1 MKTNIIV
8 TLGPST
14 NTEAHLLKLKNQEV
28 DFVRINMSHSKVE
41 DLRFFIGLAKKVGIP
56 FIIDT
61 EGSQIRTGN
70 LKNSSIKI
78 EENDEVKIYKEFIVG
93 DRKKICL
100 TPWLIVDQL
109 EPGDILRLDFDT
121 LILRISDVST
131 IAKGFILARAV
142 TGGRLENNKGV
153 VVDSFFHKQY
163 ALPPLSKKDYQSIKI
178 GLKEGVGHIA
188 ASFMRSGAFVDEV
201 RRATHGKMKIISKI
215 ECTDGLENLNEIIE
229 KSDAILIDRGDLSKE
244 VPLERIPFTQKIIIN
259 RARLAGKGAI
269 VATNLLETMTKNRKP
284 TRAEIHDIIS
294 SILDGATGLT
304 LSAETA
310 IGKYPIEC
318 VNTMRKLITHVAETY
333 PKKEFYKL
341 NNGLIKKLD
350 KNNYL
355 LDFNRHTALVN
366 PHGGKLVDRSISSRP
381 LESSLRSLSKIILNE
396 NQLMDLEQIAIGTFS
411 PLEGFMNKREV
422 ESVLNNM
429 KLPNGIVW
437 PLPII
442 LDVSEKIA
450 ASLIIGKPVALA
462 NESNKIIGLLH
473 LQEKFNFNKTVLT
486 KKLYGVQD
494 DNHPGV
500 RMIKKLQPIFL
511 SGKIDLFER
520 RKSFTQQFELSP
532 FQVRRLFEER
542 NWSKVVGFHTRNVIH
557 KSHEFIQLKALED
570 EFCDGLFI
578 HPIIGQKKP
587 GDFQSKYIIDSYQV
601 MMKNFYPKDKVL
613 FAVFASYSRYAGPRE
628 AIFTA
633 LCRKNFGCSHF
644 IVGRDHTGVGNF
656 YPPTAAHEIFDKFPK
671 LGIKPVKFNN
681 VFYSKELNS
690 HVHDDSGSPSV
701 QGEKMSIS
709 GTQAREM
716 LKKGEI
722 PPEWFMR
729 SEVSS
734 LIVKAIKNKKKVF
747 I

>member
-28 DFVRINMSHSKVE
+28 AFVRINMSHSTIK
-41 DLRFFIGLAKKVGIP
+41 DLIYFIGLAKKVGIP

-70 LKNSSIKI
+70 LKSSLISIDENEKI
-78 EENDEVKIYKEFIVG
+78 RIYKEPILG
-93 DRKKICL
+93 DRKKIYL
-100 TPWLIVDQL
+100 TPRLIVDQL
-109 EPGDILRLDFDT
+109 KPGDILRLDFDT
-121 LILRISDVST
+121 LILRVSDIST
-131 IAKGFILARAV
+131 APKGYIVASAV
-142 TGGRLENNKGV
+142 TGGKLENNKGV

-163 ALPPLSKKDYQSIKI
+163 ELPALSKKDYQSIEI

-201 RRATHGKMKIISKI
+201 RRATQGKMKIISKI
-215 ECTDGLENLNEIIE
+215 ECTDGLEHLDEIIE
-229 KSDAILIDRGDLSKE
+229 KSDAVLIDRGDLSKE

-259 RARLAGKGAI
+259 RARQAGKDAI

-284 TRAEIHDIIS
+284 TRAEIHDIVT
-294 SILDGATGLT
+294 SIMDGATGLT

-310 IGKYPIEC
+310 IGRYPIEC
-318 VNTMRKLITHVAETY
+318 VNTMQKLINHVVETY
-333 PKKEFYKL
+333 PKKEFYQPNDDLIQKL
-341 NNGLIKKLD
+341 EKD
-350 KNNYL
+350 NYL
-355 LDFNRHTALVN
+355 TNFNRHTALVA
-366 PHGGKLVDRSISSRP
+366 PHGNKLVDRSVSVP
-381 LESSLRSLSKIILNE
+381 PTESFLHSLPRIILNE
-396 NQLMDLEQIAIGTFS
+396 NQLMDLEQIAIGAFS
-411 PLEGFMNKREV
+411 PLEGFMNKQEL
-422 ESVLNNM
+422 ESVLNTM

-450 ASLIIGKPVALA
+450 DSLTIDKPVALA
-462 NESNKIIGLLH
+462 DQLNNIIGLLH
-473 LQEKFNFNKTVLT
+473 LNEKFNFNKKELV
-486 KKLYGVQD
+486 KKLYGTD
-494 DNHPGV
+494 DHNHPGV
-500 RMIKKLQPIFL
+500 EMVNKLKPIFL
-511 SGKIDLFER
+511 AGKIDLYER
-520 RKSFTQQFELSP
+520 RKSNTEEFELSP
-532 FQVRRLFEER
+532 FQVRRLLEER
-542 NWSKVVGFHTRNVIH
+542 NWSKIVGFHTRNVIH
-557 KSHEFIQLKALED
+557 KSHEFIQLKALE
-570 EFCDGLFI
+570 EKFCDGLFI

-587 GDFQSKYIIDSYQV
+587 GDFQSKHIIDSYQI

-656 YPPTAAHEIFDKFPK
+656 YSPTASHQIFDQFPD
-671 LGIKPVKFNN
+671 LGIEPVKFNN
-681 VFYSKELNS
+681 IFYSKKLKA
-690 HVHDDSGSPSV
+690 HVHEKAGLSYD
-701 QGEKMSIS
+701 QEEKMSIS
-709 GTQAREM
+709 GTEAREM
-716 LKKGEI
+716 LKKGEM

-729 SEVSS
+729 PEIAKQ
-734 LIVKAIKNKKKVF
+734 IVKDVKNKKRVF